1 MFSYLLKIIKK
12 EKSRK
17 ISFIVI
23 GLYLLIFLIYLYS
36 GALSVS
42 DYKLSSAVV
51 LILSSVIA
59 TSSVLLI
66 MSLPIKR
73 LGLFIA
79 IALSV
84 LNACIIFLGSKYGG
98 VSEGIVSSIMDTN
111 ISESLE
117 YASSNSFP
125 LSVLLSI
132 ILFVALWKLNSIS
145 SDFFKNTRYSLTF
158 IIGTI
163 VISSLPFLYKAEK
176 VDSPIWYLLEVVP
189 EVRLGVMIIGTL
201 ESRRLERESIDS
213 QWKDISSNK
222 NGYTYVVIIGESA
235 QKKAFHFYGNS
246 VNTTEEIKL
255 LPGWTIISDAIAPAV
270 LTRTSVVRLLSI
282 NEKNNVNVNLNI
294 IDLAKASG
302 LKTYWFSNQGA
313 MGFNDTPVTRIAK
326 RADETLFH
334 NFDFSRAKSDFVLLD
349 DLKRSINSK
358 GDQLFFLH
366 TIGSH
371 SDFCKRTSEALFSV
385 TKRQGVKDIDCYHD
399 SILNTFHFIK
409 GVQSMMIS
417 EKLKYKIIY
426 LSDHGLVDVED
437 APYKVHG
444 AGRLFSR
451 EALEVP
457 LIFIDDSK
465 AKGVMKD
472 ATYFLRDFPHTFA
485 DWIGVESLNI
495 DETKSV
501 LSMKKGDEQEPYVI
515 DSSESF
521 TYFE

>member
-1 MFSYLLKIIKK
+1 MKIIKI
-12 EKSRK
+12 EKNKSTD
-17 ISFIVI
+17 FIVM
-23 GLYLLIFLIYLYS
+23 GLYLLILLIYLYS
-36 GALSVS
+36 GSLSVN
-42 DYKLSSAVV
+42 YCKFSSVVV

-59 TSSVLLI
+59 TSFVVLF
-66 MSLPIKR
+66 MSLPIGR
-73 LGLFIA
+73 LGVFIA

-98 VSEGIVSSIMDTN
+98 ASEGIVSSIMDTN
-111 ISESLE
+111 MSESLE

-132 ILFVALWKLNSIS
+132 LLFIALWKLTNIS
-145 SDFFKNTRYSLTF
+145 NDLFKNTRHSLAF
-158 IIGTI
+158 IVGIT
-163 VISSLPFLYKAEK
+163 VISSLPFLYKAGK
-176 VDSPIWYLLEVVP
+176 VDSPIWYLLEVIP
-189 EVRLGVMIIGTL
+189 EVRLGVTIIGTL
-201 ESRRLERESIDS
+201 ESRRLEREPIDS
-213 QWKDISSNK
+213 QWEDITSSK
-222 NGYTYVVIIGESA
+222 SGYTYIVIIGESA

-246 VNTTEEIKL
+246 VNTTEEITL

-270 LTRTSVVRLLSI
+270 LTRTSVVRLLSF
-282 NEKNNVNVNLNI
+282 NEKENVNVNLNI

-326 RADETLFH
+326 RADEKLFH
-334 NFDFSRAKSDFVLLD
+334 NFDFSKAKSDFVLLG
-349 DLKRSINSK
+349 DLKRSINAK

-385 TKRQGVKDIDCYHD
+385 TKRLGVKDLDCYND

-409 GVQSMMIS
+409 EVQSIMIS
-417 EKLKYKIIY
+417 KGLKYKIIY

-451 EALEVP
+451 EAVEVP
-457 LIFIDDSK
+457 LIFIEDSK
-465 AKGVMKD
+465 GKGVMKD

-485 DWIGVESLNI
+485 DWIGVESLNV
-495 DETKSV
+495 DETKSI